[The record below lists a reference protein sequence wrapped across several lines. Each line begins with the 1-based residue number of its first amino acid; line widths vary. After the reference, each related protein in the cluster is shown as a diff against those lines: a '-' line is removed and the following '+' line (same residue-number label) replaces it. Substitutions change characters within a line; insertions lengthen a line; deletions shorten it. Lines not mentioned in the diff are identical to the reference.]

1 VFRKIR
7 TLISSGLR
15 APVRTE
21 AFSVK
26 VEPAPAQCRKYD
38 ARLEDYL
45 HGADDFEL
53 DEHLSHCMN
62 CRSMLENSRLGGQ
75 LLRDAWEPVSEPQT
89 AFLAGVM
96 ARIRDEKMRAES
108 PAAFW
113 NPLEFLASRV
123 SLTAATVLF
132 ALSVYMVG
140 FAPRRAPTS
149 PVPVRTELSAAD
161 FPQPPGDPDSNEEVL
176 QSLVER
182 DDGN

>member
-7 TLISSGLR
+7 TLISGELH
-15 APVRTE
+15 APARTGT
-21 AFSVK
+21 FSVRAK
-26 VEPAPAQCRKYD
+26 PAATECRKYE

-53 DEHLSHCMN
+53 GEHLSHCAN
-62 CRSMLENSRLGGQ
+62 CRSALENSRLGGQ
-75 LLRDAWEPVSEPQT
+75 LLRDAWEPVSEPQS

-96 ARIRDEKMRAES
+96 ARIREEKKRAES

-132 ALSVYMVG
+132 ALSLYMVG
-140 FAPRRAPTS
+140 FAPRRPPTS
-149 PVPVRTELSAAD
+149 PVPARTELNAAD

-176 QSLVER
+176 QSLVEK

>member
-7 TLISSGLR
+7 TLISGGLH
-15 APVRTE
+15 ALVRTG

-26 VEPAPAQCRKYD
+26 AGPAPVPCRKYE

-45 HGADDFEL
+45 QGTDDFEL
-53 DEHLSHCMN
+53 HEHLSQCAH
-62 CRSMLENSRLGGQ
+62 CRSALENSRVGAQ
-75 LLRDAWEPVSEPQT
+75 LLRDAWEPAREPQS

-96 ARIRDEKMRAES
+96 ARIQEEKMRAES

-149 PVPVRTELSAAD
+149 PVSAGTELSAAD
-161 FPQPPGDPDSNEEVL
+161 LPQPPGDPDSNEEVL
-176 QSLVER
+176 QSLMER
-182 DDGN
+182 NYGH

>member
-1 VFRKIR
+1 VFRKIK
-7 TLISSGLR
+7 TLISGGVHT
-15 APVRTE
+15 PVRTG

-26 VEPAPAQCRKYD
+26 AEPAPVPCRKYE

-45 HGADDFEL
+45 QGADDFEL
-53 DEHLSHCMN
+53 DEHLSHCAK
-62 CRSMLENSRLGGQ
+62 CRSGLENSRIGGQ
-75 LLRDAWEPVSEPQT
+75 MLRDAWEPASEPRS

-96 ARIRDEKMRAES
+96 ARIQDEKLRAES

-140 FAPRRAPTS
+140 FAPRRPPTS
-149 PVPVRTELSAAD
+149 PVSAGTELSAAD

-182 DDGN
+182 NYGH

>member
-7 TLISSGLR
+7 TLISGGLHGSL
-15 APVRTE
+15 E
-21 AFSVK
+21 AFRVK
-26 VEPAPAQCRKYD
+26 ADSTPVQCRKYE

-45 HGADDFEL
+45 QGADDLEL
-53 DEHLSHCMN
+53 DEHLSHCAN
-62 CRSMLENSRLGGQ
+62 CRSALENSRLGGQ
-75 LLRDAWEPVSEPQT
+75 LLRDAWEPTSEPQS
-89 AFLAGVM
+89 AFLVGVM
-96 ARIRDEKMRAES
+96 ARIQNEKIRAES

-123 SLTAATVLF
+123 SLTAAAVLF

-140 FAPRRAPTS
+140 FTPHRTPTS
-149 PVPVRTELSAAD
+149 PVSAQTELNAAD

-182 DDGN
+182 DYGN